1 MEIGVGSIQVGTQ
14 GEDGG
19 QRGEIRLVTGLNSAG
34 ERGREID
41 KMRTSSDGLDFQRA
55 INLQVNSD

>member
-1 MEIGVGSIQVGTQ
+1 MQVGIQ

-19 QRGEIRLVTGLNSAG
+19 QRGEIRLVTGLNSVG
-34 ERGREID
+34 ETWREID
-41 KMRTSSDGLDFQRA
+41 KMKTSRDGLDFPRA